1 MKNICAGCY
10 IGSECGVM
18 TMAQTQVIAVER
30 TASVNR
36 KDAIAGWRCGTFWN
50 DAEGSMLSKK
60 GGRIVSLVF
69 SGHLVGKLG
78 RLASW

>member
-50 DAEGSMLSKK
+50 DAEESSGDF
-60 GGRIVSLVF
+60 GGIAIIRKYQNHRRRIHAARS
-69 SGHLVGKLG
+69 H
-78 RLASW
+78 